1 MTQTPQNNFGAPAH
15 NWADGTSARR
25 DGTSW
30 VPAMLIGAL
39 IFAVGCGSGLLVGW
53 FGGAASGFADAIP
66 DMTFEPANIT
76 ITTDAPQTAA
86 VGQPIT
92 VTLTVS
98 DINSTQRTIRDIDWS
113 GTIVDNMD
121 FGTINPVPQEQ
132 NPDGDYREIVF
143 ETPLG
148 ADQSQDF
155 TFILTPRQV
164 GTYNAAITVYV
175 DDYNSER
182 TEILIDV
189 RDSDADQSETVPSE
203 DADDSG
209 VSEDVEP

>member
-1 MTQTPQNNFGAPAH
+1 
-15 NWADGTSARR
+15 
-25 DGTSW
+25 
-30 VPAMLIGAL
+30 
-39 IFAVGCGSGLLVGW
+39 
-53 FGGAASGFADAIP
+53 ADAIP